1 MKKKELE
8 AELAAAN
15 AKLAEAQAM
24 AVKLFREDDYSSH
37 RDLLAIFDNENEDLL
52 NKILDERYR

>member
-24 AVKLFREDDYSSH
+24 AVKLFREDDYSAH